1 MRLLLKVVNGACAPL
16 VGATV
21 KIWHTNRAGSYSGEP
36 PNPSMCLANQAY
48 ASADFFRG
56 AQTTDASGVVGFDTC
71 FPGWYRGRAVHVHFQ
86 IEQGSSSYRVSQLFF
101 PEDGTAAIFASHAAY
116 ASYGQPD
123 TTFATDNVIAGI
135 AVAARDRHTLTVA
148 RMPDGAMLAS
158 RVVTVVG

>member
-56 AQTTDASGVVGFDTC
+56 AQTTDASGVVRFDTC

-86 IEQGSSSYRVSQLFF
+86 VKNGATSYRISQLFF
-101 PEDGTAAIFASHAAY
+101 PEDITADIFNSHADY
-116 ASYGQPD
+116 KGYGQPD
-123 TTFATDNVIAGI
+123 TVFSSDNVMATIPSAS
-135 AVAARDRHTLTVA
+135 RDRHILAVSQMT
-148 RMPDGAMLAS
+148 DGAMLAS
-158 RVVTVVG
+158 KVVTVV

>member
-56 AQTTDASGVVGFDTC
+56 AQTTDASGVVRFDTC

-86 IEQGSSSYRVSQLFF
+86 IKQGSTSYRVSQLFF

-116 ASYGQPD
+116 ASYGQPTPRSPP
-123 TTFATDNVIAGI
+123 TTSSPGSPSPRATGTPSPSRACPT
-135 AVAARDRHTLTVA
+135 ARCSPR
-148 RMPDGAMLAS
+148 GS
-158 RVVTVVG
+158 